1 MALIEAGY
9 MNTGIPGL
17 ARDYWPA
24 GISTRVDM
32 SEDPAALETI
42 PCSLEGVAENV
53 VIEPYKKQGT
63 DRSRR
68 LGIFS
73 SKHAEQTHFSVKF
86 HGFIKREELKG
97 YGNWNGVKET
107 AFRASLKLELEGHG
121 CHDAFFPQIALMGHL
136 QSHVTQTLCA
146 EGICD
151 NKDDSVLRFQHVLFR
166 KVTRDDRND
175 PVVLSRGED
184 PKGMLQRISRDWRL
198 NQRPRLYKRT
208 ENGGITET
216 TPMSFAPMDFVEVV
230 AYPAIIFKDGRG
242 RSPDRARVVLALQ
255 QITRLYN
262 YMQLTDMQVPA
273 ALLQMTQLHAHGGME
288 EENVVA
294 RMIEEL
300 VEDNACS

>member
-1 MALIEAGY
+1 MALIEGEHFYVGRTSLTSTHLAGY

-97 YGNWNGVKET
+97 YGNWNGLV
-107 AFRASLKLELEGHG
+107 AVLK
-121 CHDAFFPQIALMGHL
+121 
-136 QSHVTQTLCA
+136 
-146 EGICD
+146 
-151 NKDDSVLRFQHVLFR
+151 
-166 KVTRDDRND
+166 
-175 PVVLSRGED
+175 
-184 PKGMLQRISRDWRL
+184 
-198 NQRPRLYKRT
+198 
-208 ENGGITET
+208 IT
-216 TPMSFAPMDFVEVV
+216 
-230 AYPAIIFKDGRG
+230 
-242 RSPDRARVVLALQ
+242 
-255 QITRLYN
+255 
-262 YMQLTDMQVPA
+262 
-273 ALLQMTQLHAHGGME
+273 
-288 EENVVA
+288 
-294 RMIEEL
+294 
-300 VEDNACS
+300 